1 MNINITTDIDMNG
14 FSKGLAM
21 WLWNIAVAVA
31 PYDTGNLRR
40 AIRLNTA
47 TESKIKIA
55 YNVYDAMYLHYLEEG
70 MGPVKKHRGF
80 IGDTTVNAF
89 IRELLYYIKTRKQP
103 LITSKPMA
111 SLRVSEHS
119 PMFYERRILN
129 AIGMSWAKTVT
140 ADDRM
145 KLSHLRYRSL
155 QNTGYQRIR
164 GMRTDTR
171 RLGYRTRDNLNIR
184 HAFIDRADY

>member
-1 MNINITTDIDMNG
+1 MNG

-40 AIRLNTA
+40 AITLNNA
-47 TESKIKIA
+47 SNDKIKVA
-55 YNVYDAMYLHYLEEG
+55 YNIYDAVYLHYLEEG
-70 MGPVKKHRGF
+70 MGPVKKHKGF

-89 IRELLYYIKTRKQP
+89 IRELLYYIKTGKQP
-103 LITSKPMA
+103 LITSKPMT

-129 AIGMSWAKTVT
+129 AIGLKWAKTVT

-145 KLSHLRYRSL
+145 KLSNLRYMSL
-155 QNTGYQRIR
+155 KETGFQTIR
-164 GMRTDTR
+164 GLRTDTR
-171 RLGYRTRDNLNIR
+171 KLGYATRDNLPIR
-184 HAFIDRADY
+184 HAFIDSKDY